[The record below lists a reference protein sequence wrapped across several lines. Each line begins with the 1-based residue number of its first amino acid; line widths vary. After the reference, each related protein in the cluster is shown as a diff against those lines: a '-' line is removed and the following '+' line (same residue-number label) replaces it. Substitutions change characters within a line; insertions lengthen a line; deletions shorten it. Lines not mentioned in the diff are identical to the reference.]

1 MFLEKSKMIH
11 VAEISPIIP
20 LYFALHPSNSH
31 ALLLVFL
38 ESVVNRA
45 HPLQKPALYFF
56 CATHDKIKHCA
67 KDFSIQTLTSTNLL
81 PHLCKWYS
89 PDPRPKSTG
98 HTVSIPQISLR
109 TPPLQCLVPRKCSQ
123 TVDNVP
129 GLLLLCLPLFFPR
142 YLSHYILP
150 FKCLFCFILICFFL
164 LHASVFEH

>member
-1 MFLEKSKMIH
+1 MLQRFLQLF
-11 VAEISPIIP
+11 
-20 LYFALHPSNSH
+20 LYILPYTQVIAMHFCLSSWNQWLTGPTPCRSQLCA
-31 ALLLVFL
+31 
-38 ESVVNRA
+38 
-45 HPLQKPALYFF
+45 FF

-129 GLLLLCLPLFFPR
+129 ELLLLCLPLFFPR